1 MLEHLAGD
9 DDVEGHRTEARLDVP
24 VQRLDPP
31 LRSPLQ
37 RRCID
42 VHADDLVARE
52 KMLRHGTRPT
62 AQVEDTAPR
71 TADGRDEQWDS
82 LRHEDELA
90 LCAPVAMMRLVTAA
104 DAVELDMCRSYPRA
118 LETEPASR
126 AAAGTPCTPAS

>member
-9 DDVEGHRTEARLDVP
+9 DDVEGTGVERKLVLDVP

-31 LRSPLQ
+31 LGSLLQ

-62 AQVEDTAPR
+62 AQVEDTAP
-71 TADGRDEQWDS
+71 G
-82 LRHEDELA
+82 
-90 LCAPVAMMRLVTAA
+90 PPTAA
-104 DAVELDMCRSYPRA
+104 TSSGTRSGTKTNSPSARR
-118 LETEPASR
+118 SR
-126 AAAGTPCTPAS
+126 